1 MDYPTQ
7 SVHIDVSQYNDTHYP
22 YYDATFQQQQNTQ
35 YSTQDGINKMKIYQ
49 MPLNIDMSPVQ
60 SSFMN
65 VSFSNTFF
73 PQDISMMSCLPTPG
87 SGISDGVS
95 VTSEVYSDISSPSED
110 QSSYFPMMQMY
121 QQQSEEQHH
130 HQQQTFPIHSGE
142 DSMFNHYDTAPQ
154 VQENSPSITIS
165 FENSLSPPVI
175 SPLASPLDNSVL
187 YSPTSPNASTLYR
200 KRLLKARA
208 DQQQQYHQ
216 KNSKKP
222 RASIINPPSLNT
234 PPAPSLNPD
243 GTVHLD
249 CNGRKPRQWRN
260 RKYRCSHCDL
270 QFYDRDLDK
279 YAAHIEHVEATE
291 HPDASGRRFKCPEQS
306 CPWSKI
312 GFARKLEQ
320 VKHHTRKHGNP
331 TFECR
336 FWAPDGAEKF
346 PGACVCTTHWHAD
359 SGNRL
364 RHERA
369 VHGAVWSD
377 EYEAKYQA
385 HQASLAAGMS

>member
-1 MDYPTQ
+1 MDYSTNT
-7 SVHIDVSQYNDTHYP
+7 VHVDVSQYNDTQYP
-22 YYDATFQQQQNTQ
+22 YYDATFQQQPSAPYTD
-35 YSTQDGINKMKIYQ
+35 QDEISRLKFYPVPQSVDLSPCQRNF
-49 MPLNIDMSPVQ
+49 MSFPYT
-60 SSFMN
+60 N
-65 VSFSNTFF
+65 AYFS
-73 PQDISMMSCLPTPG
+73 QDISLVSCLPTPM
-87 SGISDGVS
+87 SGASDG
-95 VTSEVYSDISSPSED
+95 TPIGSEVFSDGSSPSEE
-110 QSSYFPMMQMY
+110 QSSYFPLTHLY
-121 QQQSEEQHH
+121 QPPQPEL
-130 HQQQTFPIHSGE
+130 QQTQTYPMYTEDDNTFDHYKTTPQIHI
-142 DSMFNHYDTAPQ
+142 DP
-154 VQENSPSITIS
+154 PSISTSLEPSPNSTI
-165 FENSLSPPVI
+165 I
-175 SPLASPLDNSVL
+175 SPLASPLDNSVM
-187 YSPTSPNASTLYR
+187 YSPISFNVSTLYR
-200 KRLLKARA
+200 KRMLKARA
-208 DQQQQYHQ
+208 EQQEQSHQ
-216 KNSKKP
+216 SRHKKLRVNSV
-222 RASIINPPSLNT
+222 NPPSVNT
-234 PPAPSLNPD
+234 PPAPSMNPD

-279 YAAHIEHVEATE
+279 YAAHIEHIEMTE
-291 HPDASGRRFKCPEQS
+291 HPDASGRRFKCPESS

-385 HQASLAAGMS
+385 HQALLAAVAA

>member
-1 MDYPTQ
+1 M
-7 SVHIDVSQYNDTHYP
+7 
-22 YYDATFQQQQNTQ
+22 
-35 YSTQDGINKMKIYQ
+35 YS
-49 MPLNIDMSPVQ
+49 P
-60 SSFMN
+60 
-65 VSFSNTFF
+65 
-73 PQDISMMSCLPTPG
+73 
-87 SGISDGVS
+87 
-95 VTSEVYSDISSPSED
+95 
-110 QSSYFPMMQMY
+110 
-121 QQQSEEQHH
+121 
-130 HQQQTFPIHSGE
+130 
-142 DSMFNHYDTAPQ
+142 
-154 VQENSPSITIS
+154 IS
-165 FENSLSPPVI
+165 FNV
-175 SPLASPLDNSVL
+175 
-187 YSPTSPNASTLYR
+187 STLYR
-200 KRLLKARA
+200 KRMLKARA
-208 DQQQQYHQ
+208 EQQEQSHQ
-216 KNSKKP
+216 SKHKKLRVNSV
-222 RASIINPPSLNT
+222 NPPSVNT
-234 PPAPSLNPD
+234 PPAPSMNPD

-279 YAAHIEHVEATE
+279 YAAHIEHIEMTE
-291 HPDASGRRFKCPEQS
+291 HPDASGRRFKCPESS

-385 HQASLAAGMS
+385 HQALLAAVAA